1 MSVFLVARDAVGDF
15 PAGRRGLVGWF
26 ASGWEGNWGA
36 DVPEETTE
44 EGPGGLECAEA
55 EHGALGGMGGWSC
68 CGREVRLGG

>member
-1 MSVFLVARDAVGDF
+1 MVCK
-15 PAGRRGLVGWF
+15 
-26 ASGWEGNWGA
+26 WEGNWGA